1 MTFFTGLG
9 AHTAPRQK
17 KIFPPL
23 LLAALLSLF
32 SAPPARAAVN
42 LPEEVVAG
50 SVIYDEDEGKYLSPG
65 MATVIRPDERTG
77 EQRGLPALLD
87 EVPGLRVIRVRGRN
101 GYAVASVR
109 GSTASQVAVYVDGIL
124 MNLQSEAAVDLS
136 AIPADGVERI
146 EVYRGYV
153 PARFGAQAMGGVIN
167 IVTKSPE
174 TRKTNLSL
182 GTGSFGRYKGSL
194 SHSAPMGGGKFFG
207 SLGYETYD
215 GDFEFWNDND
225 TAHNKTDDYYAV
237 RRNNGFENAD
247 ILVKWNDDRWR
258 ARASWARRYREL
270 PYQARGNDKPGV
282 SQRPGALLDT
292 DRWDASLGRSQ
303 ESGGINWSWELAYTG
318 QKKHYESRRGSSI
331 SAIGGLQVSESEY
344 GTSRFGVSVNADK
357 SLGERHFLE
366 LLAAYSSER
375 LDVDGDTLFQYLGG
389 KSDYRHEEWDL
400 NLQDT
405 IALDRA
411 GTFLLTPS
419 IRWHKLEDESH
430 FTWQAALA
438 KEFSPGWILKGAYGT
453 YARAPNLYEKYG
465 DGAYILP
472 AENDM
477 KWEKGTQLDIG
488 LLWNGNV
495 LNARSDISLSAF
507 RRETKDLIEFIV
519 ANPRYGVYR
528 NMDNSETDGVELE
541 ASFDWEKWNVALS
554 ATWMD
559 AFSNVSGS
567 RGARLPN
574 RPEWSG
580 FARMTRKFTRG
591 SAFIEYQYT
600 GENYADSSETVLFDE
615 RKVFNAGVKYD
626 LSPTTQ
632 LIAGVNDIF
641 DNAGDWRMRPNG
653 LNGPTRILW
662 FPDEGRSYYLTLNV
676 EF

>member
-1 MTFFTGLG
+1 MTLFTGRG
-9 AHTAPRQK
+9 DIAAPRRN
-17 KIFPPL
+17 KILTAL
-23 LLAALLSLF
+23 LLAALLSAF
-32 SAPPARAAVN
+32 SAPPSLAAVD
-42 LPEEVVAG
+42 LPEEVVSG
-50 SVIYDEDEGKYLSPG
+50 SLIYDENEDRYLSPG
-65 MATVIRPDERTG
+65 MVTVIRPDERTG

-109 GSTASQVAVYVDGIL
+109 GSTSSQVAVYVDGIL

-136 AIPADGVERI
+136 AIPVDGVERI

-167 IVTKSPE
+167 IVTKSPGE
-174 TRKTNLSL
+174 RKTTVSL
-182 GTGSFGRYKGSL
+182 GAGSFGRYKGSL
-194 SHSAPMGGGKFFG
+194 SHSAPLGGGKFFG

-225 TAHNKTDDYYAV
+225 TAHNKTDDYYAI

-247 ILVKWNDDRWR
+247 ILLKWSDAHWK
-258 ARASWARRYREL
+258 ARASWTRRYREL

-282 SQRPGALLDT
+282 PQRPGAILDT

-303 ESGGINWSWELAYTG
+303 ESGDVNWSWELTYTG
-318 QKKHYESRRGSSI
+318 QKKRYESRRGASI
-331 SAIGGLQVSESEY
+331 SAIGGMQVSESEY
-344 GTSRFGVSVNADK
+344 GASRFGASVNASS

-366 LLAAYSSER
+366 LLAAYSTER
-375 LDVDGDTLFQYLGG
+375 LDVNGDTLFQYLGG
-389 KSDYRHEEWDL
+389 RSDYRHDEWDFSV
-400 NLQDT
+400 QDT
-405 IALDRA
+405 VALDRA

-419 IRWHKLEDESH
+419 LRWHKLNDDSH
-430 FTWQAALA
+430 FTWQAALS
-438 KEFSPGWILKGAYGT
+438 KEFSHGWMLKTAYGT

-472 AENDM
+472 AESGM
-477 KWEKGTQLDIG
+477 KWETGTQFDVG
-488 LLWNGNV
+488 LMWNGSAM
-495 LNARSDISLSAF
+495 NARSDISLSAF
-507 RRETKDLIEFIV
+507 RRETEDLIEFIV

-528 NMDNSETDGVELE
+528 NLDDSETDGVELE
-541 ASFDWEKWNVALS
+541 ASFDWEKWQFAFS

-559 AFSNVSGS
+559 AVSSSSGF

-580 FARMTRKFTRG
+580 FARVTRKFARG
-591 SAFIEYQYT
+591 SAFVEYQYT
-600 GENYADSSETVLFDE
+600 GENYADPSETVSFDE

-626 LSPTTQ
+626 LSPTTR

-641 DNAGDWRMRPNG
+641 NDADNWRMRPNG

-662 FPDEGRSYYLTLNV
+662 FPDEGRSYYLTFDV